1 MIIFF
6 VNRYLFSK
14 FVIIY
19 DGVIYN
25 NKWYFFWL
33 ELFLLFFDRNFFNVY
48 VLNVKFNIYVI
59 EK

>member
-48 VLNVKFNIYVI
+48 VLDV
-59 EK
+59 